1 MINQDSG
8 YSLRFTLSPA
18 QQDSL
23 VIGLLELLKDGVPIN
38 SFQATSSL
46 PGRQYAGSWTRLGG
60 LLPPGD
66 SYTVDIEPLWMPNIR
81 GVEGSFY
88 RILPFEVPTKG
99 ATRGDFGVH
108 FDANQPGSLGCIVL
122 VTQKGW
128 DAFRREMKKLGEVD
142 RIPLVVKYL

>member
-1 MINQDSG
+1 MSDQSSD
-8 YSLRFTLSPA
+8 YSLRFTLTPA

-23 VIGLLELLKDGVPIN
+23 IIGLLELLKGGVTIN
-38 SFQATSSL
+38 SFQASSSL
-46 PGRQYAGSWTRLGG
+46 PDRQYDGSWTRLGG

-66 SYTVDIEPLWMPNIR
+66 SYTVDVDPLWMPNIR

-88 RILPFEVPTKG
+88 RICPFEVPTKG

-128 DAFRREMKKLGEVD
+128 DAFRREMKKLGQVD
-142 RIPLVVKYL
+142 RLPLVVKYL